1 MEVRLMETF
10 GLRTLLW
17 SGHKKGDGTMY
28 VYLMKNEKPLNEEL
42 IKRHVEYLKSLK
54 SQGKLV
60 LCGPFADYPGGMVIF
75 LAENLEEA
83 TDIAKADPFISSGC
97 KTFEIRTLEHANEE
111 NNYLLEV

>member
-17 SGHKKGDGTMY
+17 SGHNKGDGTMY

-60 LCGPFADYPGGMVIF
+60 LCGPFTDYPGGLVIF

-83 TDIAKADPFISSGC
+83 TDIAKADPFILSGC